1 MKKVI
6 LFDLYDTVLKDVS
19 FSVQQCFQ
27 WLYETYFREICTKEE
42 FEAYREI
49 FSPMYAKRAEDN
61 SEVHF
66 MRDEVIKIFEYFDVS
81 LPEDLDEL
89 EYSLMNQMQQETLL
103 DEVRETLMML
113 HSKGI
118 SMYIVSNSIFTGK
131 ATERLLAEFDIL
143 KYFNKIYASADYGIR
158 KPHEGFFQMAVKEIQ
173 KVYPDVQ
180 KENILYVGNDYRA
193 DVEGAVSAG
202 LEVAWYNVAEHL
214 DEKELSAYS
223 IKSFMELRNIILQ

>member
-19 FSVQQCFQ
+19 FSVQQCFE
-27 WLYETYFREICTKEE
+27 WLYKAYFMEVCTREE

-66 MRDEVIKIFEYFDVS
+66 MWDEVVKIFEHFGAS

-103 DEVRETLMML
+103 DEVRETLVML

-118 SMYIVSNSIFTGK
+118 SMYILSNSIFTGK
-131 ATERLLAEFDIL
+131 ATERLLEELDIL
-143 KYFNKIYASADYGIR
+143 KYFNKVFSSADYGIR
-158 KPHEGFFQMAVKEIQ
+158 KPHKSFFQMAVKEIQ

-180 KENILYVGNDYRA
+180 KEDILYVGNDYVT
-193 DVEGAVSAG
+193 DVQGARTAG
-202 LEVAWYNVAEHL
+202 VDVAWYNVNQL
-214 DEKELSAYS
+214 PDEKEICTYS
-223 IKSFMELRNIILQ
+223 VTNFSEILNLI